1 MKQSFTLTSNF
12 FSTSNSKVQNII
24 GENLDSDV
32 FDCLLVSFAF
42 TVQILK
48 MKTYNYKYK
57 CINAQIQKIESQIK
71 LKLMILKMNYK
82 ENEVWC
88 NGRGGAS
95 TDINLSSILKT
106 HKYKSKYM
114 NAEIQKLNYKYS

>member
-1 MKQSFTLTSNF
+1 MKQSFTLTPNF
-12 FSTSNSKVQNII
+12 FSTSNLKVQNII

-57 CINAQIQKIESQIK
+57 CINAQIQKKYDATMTQGLAGHRGK
-71 LKLMILKMNYK
+71 L
-82 ENEVWC
+82 
-88 NGRGGAS
+88 RR
-95 TDINLSSILKT
+95 
-106 HKYKSKYM
+106 
-114 NAEIQKLNYKYS
+114 

>member
-1 MKQSFTLTSNF
+1 
-12 FSTSNSKVQNII
+12 
-24 GENLDSDV
+24 
-32 FDCLLVSFAF
+32 
-42 TVQILK
+42 

-82 ENEVWC
+82 EKEVWC

-95 TDINLSSILKT
+95 TDINLSSNIENT
-106 HKYKSKYM
+106 Q
-114 NAEIQKLNYKYS
+114 IQEQIHEC